1 MTIIGRDSYFY
12 ILSFKHVD
20 DLNHICLEGPWV
32 VDGALFIL
40 EKWRPNLV
48 IERLQLNFVSI

>member
-1 MTIIGRDSYFY
+1 MIIERDSYFY
-12 ILSFKHVD
+12 ILSFEHVD
-20 DLNHICLEGPWV
+20 DLNHICLEGPWA

-40 EKWRPNLV
+40 EKCRPNLV